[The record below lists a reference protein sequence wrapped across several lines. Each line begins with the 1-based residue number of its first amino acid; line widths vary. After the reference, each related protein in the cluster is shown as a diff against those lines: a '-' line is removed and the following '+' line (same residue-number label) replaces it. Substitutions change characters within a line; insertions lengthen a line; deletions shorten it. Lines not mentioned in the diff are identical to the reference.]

1 MSKKNWTYIGFFVVL
16 VVGFYFALMALVPD
30 LAKKRVPP
38 ISYVRPF
45 AFTNQYGEPFT
56 EKNVAGK
63 VYVAEY
69 FFTTCKSICPVMN
82 TNMKKVFDEFKGE
95 KNFLILSHT
104 STPDID
110 SVSLLKKYADSMGV
124 NNANWIFLTGRKDSL
139 YQTARISYAID
150 DPNNNVKNIKDDFL
164 HTQFWALIDKNGD
177 VRKIYDGLKP
187 SEVKMLI
194 SDIKEMLKE

>member
-1 MSKKNWTYIGFFVVL
+1 MSKKNWIYIGFFAVL

-45 AFTNQYGEPFT
+45 AFTNQYGQPFT
-56 EKNVAGK
+56 EKEVAGK

-95 KNFLILSHT
+95 KNFLILSHS

-110 SVSLLKKYADSMGV
+110 SVSLLRKYADSMGV
-124 NNANWIFLTGRKDSL
+124 NNANWVFLTGRKDSL

-150 DPNNNVKNIKDDFL
+150 DPNNNVKDIKDDFL
-164 HTQFWALIDKNGD
+164 HTQFWALVDKNGD